1 MGIPLHVTCG
11 ATVLGS
17 LCPHSQMQDNR
28 ASSIIPVEADGR
40 LSLYLGD
47 LPPRLGSPTVLPS
60 TSAPSGEVGEPNE
73 SLDTALSWL
82 EPLAVSFSQ
91 PLRHSMVPPSGVVLM

>member
-1 MGIPLHVTCG
+1 MGIPLPMACG
-11 ATVLGS
+11 AIVPGS

-28 ASSIIPVEADGR
+28 ASSIIPVGADGR

-60 TSAPSGEVGEPNE
+60 TSAISGEVGEPND
-73 SLDTALSWL
+73 SLDTFSWL
-82 EPLAVSFSQ
+82 EPLGLSFPQ
-91 PLRHSMVPPSGVVLM
+91 PLRHSMVLPSEIVLM